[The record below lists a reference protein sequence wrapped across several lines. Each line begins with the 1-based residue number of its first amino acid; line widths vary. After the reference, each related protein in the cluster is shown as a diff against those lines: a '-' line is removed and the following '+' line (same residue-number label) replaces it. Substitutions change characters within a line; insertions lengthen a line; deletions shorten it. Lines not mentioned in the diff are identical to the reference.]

1 MVSAATSLEGN
12 KLRGRAGS
20 GDQDPE
26 ELGKS
31 APNPQDSSAKAL
43 VVGTLLEV
51 FVTEQEGGLE
61 ERAFGPKTRAGGPG
75 PLGQGK
81 QPRCLRRQRETCRML
96 GVGRGGEMERV
107 DEKGAGLLCRGV
119 GAGDQAGGRR
129 WKEWRDPREFQ
140 RRKEG
145 QPWA

>member
-12 KLRGRAGS
+12 KLQGRAGS

-43 VVGTLLEV
+43 VVGTLLEA

-61 ERAFGPKTRAGGPG
+61 WREGHLDPRLVLEGWVLWAKVSSPDVSAGNVKPAGCW
-75 PLGQGK
+75 
-81 QPRCLRRQRETCRML
+81 R
-96 GVGRGGEMERV
+96 GRGG
-107 DEKGAGLLCRGV
+107 
-119 GAGDQAGGRR
+119 
-129 WKEWRDPREFQ
+129 RDVMC
-140 RRKEG
+140 G
-145 QPWA
+145 